1 MYKFAAIAAVAL
13 AGTAEALTQKDSDLH
28 LAPKQHKGE
37 KKQGHALSQLLNKQK
52 SKGRRSLAQLL
63 NKKKSNSRRSLA
75 QILLKKKG
83 GKKEKGEKL
92 EGEQKGERGGDNEGE
107 KMLKKLFEETDVNGD
122 GLVTLEE
129 ITTSLENMLGVQLS
143 EEEFA
148 ELEAHFAE
156 ADTDGSGSL
165 DLDEALAAFAPK
177 SKEEAIEEALD
188 HLFEK
193 YDHDDSGVITMEEF
207 LLEEEENGRTY
218 SDEEL

>member
-1 MYKFAAIAAVAL
+1 MYKFAAIAAIAL
-13 AGTAEALTQKDSDLH
+13 AGTAEALTQKGSDLH
-28 LAPKQHKGE
+28 HGPKHHEGE
-37 KKQGHALSQLLNKQK
+37 KKQGDALSQLLNKQK

-63 NKKKSNSRRSLA
+63 NKQAAKSKGRRSLA

-83 GKKEKGEKL
+83 GKGKKGGK
-92 EGEQKGERGGDNEGE
+92 NEGE
-107 KMLKKLFEETDVNGD
+107 KMLEKLFEETDVNGD

-165 DLDEALAAFAPK
+165 DLEEALAAFAPK